1 MKREKVRGRSS
12 VVIWPISQAGRLTR
26 LGTSDFQ
33 LSVER
38 HGKTGNFTLGLVMA
52 CDACIRIISGGLF
65 SANLTAAVTMR
76 RARRSWQKATEAT
89 SARFD

>member
-1 MKREKVRGRSS
+1 MKRAKGRCRSS
-12 VVIWPISQAGRLTR
+12 VVIFPISQAGRLTR
-26 LGTSDFQ
+26 LGTSDIQ
-33 LSVER
+33 LSMER
-38 HGKTGNFTLGLVMA
+38 HGKTANFTLGLVMA

-76 RARRSWQKATEAT
+76 RARRSWQKATKAT

>member
-1 MKREKVRGRSS
+1 MKRAKGRCRSS
-12 VVIWPISQAGRLTR
+12 VVIFPISQAGSLSR
-26 LGTSDFQ
+26 LGASDIQ
-33 LSVER
+33 LSMER

-52 CDACIRIISGGLF
+52 CDVCIRIISGGLF